1 MNATMLEI
9 LETADGDV
17 VLRPAGG
24 EGEVLVTIRFSEQ
37 SRAWIGEQR
46 LLVAKAMIEAGIR
59 TTARLAG
66 SEAELDFINAREG
79 NPRSLH

>member
-1 MNATMLEI
+1 MNTTMLEI
-9 LETADGDV
+9 LELADGDV

-24 EGEVLVTIRFSEQ
+24 AGEALVTIRFSAE

-46 LLVAKAMIEAGIR
+46 LVVAKAMIEAGIR

-66 SEAELDFINAREG
+66 NEAELDFV
-79 NPRSLH
+79 NPRELADRSIH